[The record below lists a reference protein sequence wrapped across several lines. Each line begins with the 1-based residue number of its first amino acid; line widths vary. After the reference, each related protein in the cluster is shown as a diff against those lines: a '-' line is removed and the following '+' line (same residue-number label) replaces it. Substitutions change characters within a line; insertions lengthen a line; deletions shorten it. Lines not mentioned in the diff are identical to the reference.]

1 MSKAGTRKSLGR
13 TRILVT
19 TVAGAAV
26 FFSGC
31 GTVNSP
37 RGHVSNPLTPEQSK
51 AQVVDAAR
59 EIVAATNLHV
69 VSASFERASC
79 NDDGVA
85 PFRGVV
91 SISYPLAP
99 GFEQSD
105 AEVAKM
111 VQHLQSLGWTSDPDF
126 HSHGSVLK
134 KNSVVAVF
142 GSQDA
147 STPFRG
153 IDIYGECLDMTTTK
167 GTKGSAEAIAL
178 S

>member
-1 MSKAGTRKSLGR
+1 MSEVVGVNSRRAQMLAIVLAGL
-13 TRILVT
+13 
-19 TVAGAAV
+19 TVL
-26 FFSGC
+26 FSGC
-31 GTVNSP
+31 GPVNSVTN
-37 RGHVSNPLTPEQSK
+37 RVSNPLTPEQSK

-59 EIVAATNLHV
+59 EIVTATGVHV

-85 PFRGVV
+85 PFKGIV

-99 GFEQSD
+99 SFEQSG

-111 VQHLQSLGWTSDPDF
+111 VQQLQSSGWTGDPDF
-126 HSHGSVLK
+126 HSHGTVLK

-147 STPFRG
+147 STPYRG
-153 IDIYGECLDMTTTK
+153 IDLYGECRDMTTTK
-167 GTKGSAEAIAL
+167 ETKGSDQPVTF